1 MALLNEQ
8 GKPALAELKRAIT
21 TAEATL
27 QRVDRLAAAAE
38 PGVANLSSQTVPQ
51 VNQLVADLRDVS
63 QQMGALA
70 AKLDEDPLGAL
81 TGGRPLP
88 DYDPKGA
95 K

>member
-1 MALLNEQ
+1 MV
-8 GKPALAELKRAIT
+8 AELKRAIV

-27 QRVDRLAAAAE
+27 QRVDRLAKAAE
-38 PGVANLSSQTVPQ
+38 PGVNSLSTQTVPQ

-70 AKLDEDPLGAL
+70 AKLDEDPLGAV

-88 DYDPKGA
+88 DYEPEAQPK
-95 K
+95 